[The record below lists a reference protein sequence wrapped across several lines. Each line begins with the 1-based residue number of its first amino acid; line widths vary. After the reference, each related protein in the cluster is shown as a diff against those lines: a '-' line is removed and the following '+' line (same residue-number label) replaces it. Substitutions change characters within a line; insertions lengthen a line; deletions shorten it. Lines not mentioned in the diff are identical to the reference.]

1 MGFEGYCVDT
11 WQRVRAELAS
21 DAVLSGLRDYQLTGL
36 ADLQIGFRSK
46 DLGGLGLRH
55 QVRVL
60 PTGGGKTVEA
70 AGVVHRTRKKGNQA
84 VMLVHTREIFDQT
97 IQTVNAVVPG
107 GERRGCVRADLPEPA
122 GDADLF
128 VAMVKTLEVREDCQR
143 WLPAS
148 PGASDHRR
156 SAPQCGCH
164 VVGDHPPGSRTPAG
178 WG

>member
-1 MGFEGYCVDT
+1 M
-11 WQRVRAELAS
+11 
-21 DAVLSGLRDYQLTGL
+21 TGL

-97 IQTVNAVVPG
+97 IQTVRCAVVPG
-107 GERRGCVRADLPEPA
+107 VNASRVCVLTSRNQPA
-122 GDADLF
+122 ML
-128 VAMVKTLEVREDCQR
+128 TCLWR
-143 WLPAS
+143 W
-148 PGASDHRR
+148 
-156 SAPQCGCH
+156 
-164 VVGDHPPGSRTPAG
+164 
-178 WG
+178 